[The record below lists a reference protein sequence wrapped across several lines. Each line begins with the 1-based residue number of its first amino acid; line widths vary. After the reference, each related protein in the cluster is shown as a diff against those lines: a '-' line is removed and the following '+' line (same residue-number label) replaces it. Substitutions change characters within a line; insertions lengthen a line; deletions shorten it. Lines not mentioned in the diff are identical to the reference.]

1 MNNLERGWMYDRLD
15 GREAINSRFITGVN
29 KFILFACSQQNCMS
43 GNNTRCPCKKYCN
56 IKYKDVKMIIYHLLH
71 DGFVK
76 DYFVWKHQGEADLI
90 GEISFNND
98 LINGA

>member
-15 GREAINSRFITGVN
+15 DRGAINSRFITGVN
-29 KFILFACSQQNCMS
+29 NFILFACSQQNCMS
-43 GNNTRCPCKKYCN
+43 GNNNRCPFKKYRN
-56 IKYKDVKMIIYHLLH
+56 IKYKDVEMIRYHLLY

-76 DYFVWKHQGEADLI
+76 NYFVWKHQGEADLI
-90 GEISFNND
+90 GKISFGND